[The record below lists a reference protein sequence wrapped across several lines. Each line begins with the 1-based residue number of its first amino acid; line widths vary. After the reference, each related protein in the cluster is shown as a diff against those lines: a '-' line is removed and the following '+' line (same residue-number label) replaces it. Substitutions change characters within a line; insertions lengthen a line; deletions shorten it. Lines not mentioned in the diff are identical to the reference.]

1 MSACVRNGS
10 QGSRSLTSVE
20 GNVMS
25 VAEEKMECVN
35 EFIAL
40 ANAMKDKGV
49 SLQMVSSSLMTASAL
64 YATYTVTGNDGALNE
79 TGIQKLTELFGSEL
93 ENVQKAKIA
102 QAEREGKDVSGAL

>member
-1 MSACVRNGS
+1 
-10 QGSRSLTSVE
+10 
-20 GNVMS
+20 MS

-64 YATYTVTGNDGALNE
+64 YATYTVAGNDGALKT
-79 TGIQKLTELFGSEL
+79 TGIEKLTELFGSEL
-93 ENVQKAKIA
+93 ENVHKAKIA
-102 QAEREGKDVSGAL
+102 QAEREGKDVSGAQ